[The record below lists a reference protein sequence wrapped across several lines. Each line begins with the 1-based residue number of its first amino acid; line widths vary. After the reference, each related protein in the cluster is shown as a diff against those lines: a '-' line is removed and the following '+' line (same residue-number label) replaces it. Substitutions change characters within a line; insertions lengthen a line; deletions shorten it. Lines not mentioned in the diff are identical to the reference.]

1 MKETGTDVKAE
12 MSSVLACLL
21 FFLAGCL
28 GCQHHACHCMGRV
41 FICEESK
48 VVHVPRDIPA
58 NITELRF
65 VLTKMRVV
73 PKGAFAG
80 LLDLEKIEISQNDA
94 LEVIEA
100 NAFSD
105 LPKLHEIRI
114 EKANNLVYIDADAF
128 QHLPSLRY
136 LLISNT
142 GLRFLPAVH
151 KVQSFQKVLL
161 DIQDNI
167 NIRVIERNSF
177 MGLSSESVILHW
189 NSCVHL
195 PVMVKRVILS
205 ARPLTDFHAD
215 LSSPPQT
222 LDKWLN
228 KNGIRE
234 IENHAF
240 NGTYLDELN
249 LSDNHNLEK
258 LPNEVFQGANGPVVL
273 DISSTKISF
282 LPSHGL
288 ELIKKLRARSTH
300 NLKKLP
306 DLSKFRSLIE
316 ANFTYPS
323 HCCAFTNWKRQNTEL
338 HPICIMS
345 QAKKDLKEQP
355 GEKLQIQS
363 TAEDYVSSYG
373 IGFDPAEHDF
383 DYGLCN
389 EVVNVACS
397 PKPDAFNPCEDIM
410 GYNILRVL
418 IWFIS
423 ILAVTGNT
431 VVLIILI
438 SSQYKLTVPRF
449 LMCNLAFADLCI
461 GIYLLFIASVDI
473 QTKSQYYNYAIDWQ
487 TGAGCNTAGFFTVFA
502 SELSVYTLT
511 VITLERWHTITYAMQ
526 LHRKVRL
533 RHAVIIMVFGW
544 LFAFTVALLPIFGV
558 SSYMKVSICL
568 PMDIET
574 PFSQAYVVCLLVLNV
589 LAFVI
594 ICVCYICIYSTVRN
608 PNVISSNSDTKI
620 AKRMAILI
628 FTDFLCMAP
637 ISFFAISASLKVPLI
652 TVSKSKI
659 LLVLFYPINSCANP
673 FLYAIFTKTFRRDFF
688 ILLSKFGCCEMQAQI
703 YRTETSSSAPNF
715 HTRNGHCPPASK
727 NSDGPIYS
735 LVPLNHLN

>member
-1 MKETGTDVKAE
+1 MVCPSFWGGSSTQGAGLGGLRVLPSPIKGTGTDVEAE
-12 MSSVLACLL
+12 MSPALACLL
-21 FFLAGCL
+21 LFLAGCL
-28 GCQHHACHCMGRV
+28 GCQHHACRCLGRV
-41 FICEESK
+41 FICQESQ
-48 VVHVPRDIPA
+48 VLQVPRDIPA
-58 NITELRF
+58 NTTELRF
-65 VLTKMRVV
+65 VLTKMRVI
-73 PKGAFAG
+73 PKGAFTG
-80 LLDLEKIEISQNDA
+80 LVDLEKIEISQNDA

-100 NAFSD
+100 NVFSN
-105 LPKLHEIRI
+105 LPKLHEM
-114 EKANNLVYIDADAF
+114 
-128 QHLPSLRY
+128 
-136 LLISNT
+136 LISNT

-151 KVQSFQKVLL
+151 KVHSFQKVLL

-167 NIRVIERNSF
+167 NIRTIERNSF
-177 MGLSSESVILHW
+177 MGLSSESVIL
-189 NSCVHL
+189 
-195 PVMVKRVILS
+195 
-205 ARPLTDFHAD
+205 
-215 LSSPPQT
+215 
-222 LDKWLN
+222 WLN
-228 KNGIRE
+228 KNGIQD
-234 IENHAF
+234 IEDHAF

-249 LSDNHNLEK
+249 LSDNHHLEK
-258 LPNEVFQGANGPVVL
+258 LPNEVFQGANGPIVL

-288 ELIKKLRARSTH
+288 ELIKKLRARSTY

-323 HCCAFTNWKRQNTEL
+323 HCCAFTNWKRQKSEL
-338 HPICIMS
+338 HPICSIS
-345 QAKKDLKEQP
+345 HVKQDFEEKP
-355 GEKLQIQS
+355 GKKLQRRS
-363 TAEDYVSSYG
+363 AAEDYISNYG
-373 IGFDPAEHDF
+373 IGFDPAENEF

-418 IWFIS
+418 IWFIN
-423 ILAVTGNT
+423 ILAITGNT

-487 TGAGCNTAGFFTVFA
+487 TGAGCNAAGFFTVFA

-511 VITLERWHTITYAMQ
+511 VITVERWHTITYAMQ
-526 LHRKVRL
+526 LHRKLRL
-533 RHAVIIMVFGW
+533 RHAVIVMIFGW
-544 LFAFTVALLPIFGV
+544 VFAFTVALLPIFGV

-574 PFSQAYVVCLLVLNV
+574 PFAQAYVMFLLVLNV
-589 LAFVI
+589 LAFVV
-594 ICVCYICIYSTVRN
+594 ICVCYTCIYFTVRN
-608 PNVISSNSDTKI
+608 PNVVSSNSDTKI

-652 TVSKSKI
+652 TVSNSKI

-703 YRTETSSSAPNF
+703 YRTEISSSAHTF
-715 HTRNGHCPPASK
+715 HTRNGHCPPVSK
-727 NSDGPIYS
+727 NGDGTIYS

>member
-1 MKETGTDVKAE
+1 MVCPSFRGGSSIQGVGLGGLCVLLFELKETGTDVEAE
-12 MSSVLACLL
+12 MSPALACLL
-21 FFLAGCL
+21 LFLGGCL
-28 GCQHHACHCMGRV
+28 GCQHRACRCLGRV
-41 FICEESK
+41 FICQESQ
-48 VVHVPRDIPA
+48 VLQVPRDIPA
-58 NITELRF
+58 NTTELRF
-65 VLTKMRVV
+65 FLTKMRVI

-80 LLDLEKIEISQNDA
+80 LVDLEKM
-94 LEVIEA
+94 
-100 NAFSD
+100 
-105 LPKLHEIRI
+105 
-114 EKANNLVYIDADAF
+114 
-128 QHLPSLRY
+128 
-136 LLISNT
+136 LISNT
-142 GLRFLPAVH
+142 GLRFLPAVR
-151 KVQSFQKVLL
+151 KVHSFQKVLL
-161 DIQDNI
+161 
-167 NIRVIERNSF
+167 
-177 MGLSSESVILHW
+177 
-189 NSCVHL
+189 
-195 PVMVKRVILS
+195 
-205 ARPLTDFHAD
+205 
-215 LSSPPQT
+215 
-222 LDKWLN
+222 WLN
-228 KNGIRE
+228 KNGIQD

-258 LPNEVFQGANGPVVL
+258 LPNEVFQGANGPAVL

-288 ELIKKLRARSTH
+288 ELIKKLRARSTY

-323 HCCAFTNWKRQNTEL
+323 HCCAFTNWKRQKTEL
-338 HPICIMS
+338 HPICSIS
-345 QAKKDLKEQP
+345 QVKQDFEEKSGK
-355 GEKLQIQS
+355 KLQRRS
-363 TAEDYVSSYG
+363 AVEDYISNYG
-373 IGFDPAEHDF
+373 ARFDLAENEF

-389 EVVNVACS
+389 EVINVACS

-423 ILAVTGNT
+423 ILAITGNT

-438 SSQYKLTVPRF
+438 SSQSKLTVPRF

-487 TGAGCNTAGFFTVFA
+487 TGAGCNAAGFFTVFA

-533 RHAVIIMVFGW
+533 RHAVIIMIFGW
-544 LFAFTVALLPIFGV
+544 VFAFTVALLPIFGV

-574 PFSQAYVVCLLVLNV
+574 PFAQAYVIFLLVLNV
-589 LAFVI
+589 VTFVI
-594 ICVCYICIYSTVRN
+594 ICVCYICIYFTVRN
-608 PNVISSNSDTKI
+608 HSVVSSSSDANI

-652 TVSKSKI
+652 TVSNSKI

-703 YRTETSSSAPNF
+703 YRTEISSSAHTF

-727 NSDGPIYS
+727 NNDDAIYS
-735 LVPLNHLN
+735 SVPLNHLN

>member
-1 MKETGTDVKAE
+1 MVCPSFRGGSSIQGVGLGGLCVLLFELKETGTDVEAE
-12 MSSVLACLL
+12 MSPALACLL
-21 FFLAGCL
+21 LFLGGCL
-28 GCQHHACHCMGRV
+28 GCQHRACRCLGRV
-41 FICEESK
+41 FICQESQ
-48 VVHVPRDIPA
+48 VLQVPRDIPA
-58 NITELRF
+58 NTTELRF
-65 VLTKMRVV
+65 FLTKMRVI

-80 LLDLEKIEISQNDA
+80 LVDLEKIEISQNDA

-100 NAFSD
+100 NVFSN

-114 EKANNLVYIDADAF
+114 EKANNLVYIDKDAF

-136 LLISNT
+136 L
-142 GLRFLPAVH
+142 
-151 KVQSFQKVLL
+151 
-161 DIQDNI
+161 
-167 NIRVIERNSF
+167 
-177 MGLSSESVILHW
+177 
-189 NSCVHL
+189 
-195 PVMVKRVILS
+195 
-205 ARPLTDFHAD
+205 
-215 LSSPPQT
+215 
-222 LDKWLN
+222 WLN
-228 KNGIRE
+228 KNGIQD

-258 LPNEVFQGANGPVVL
+258 LPNEVFQGANGPAVL

-288 ELIKKLRARSTH
+288 ELIKKLRARSTY

-323 HCCAFTNWKRQNTEL
+323 HCCAFTNWKRQKTEL
-338 HPICIMS
+338 HPICSIS
-345 QAKKDLKEQP
+345 QVKQDFEEKSGK
-355 GEKLQIQS
+355 KLQRRS
-363 TAEDYVSSYG
+363 AVEDYISNYG
-373 IGFDPAEHDF
+373 ARFDLAENEF

-389 EVVNVACS
+389 EVINVACS

-423 ILAVTGNT
+423 ILAITGNT

-438 SSQYKLTVPRF
+438 SSQSKLTVPRF

-487 TGAGCNTAGFFTVFA
+487 TGAGCNAAGFFTVFA

-533 RHAVIIMVFGW
+533 RHAVIIMIFGW
-544 LFAFTVALLPIFGV
+544 VFAFTVALLPIFGV

-574 PFSQAYVVCLLVLNV
+574 PFAQAYVIFLLVLNV
-589 LAFVI
+589 VTFVI
-594 ICVCYICIYSTVRN
+594 ICVCYICIYFTVRN
-608 PNVISSNSDTKI
+608 HSVVSSSSDTNI

-652 TVSKSKI
+652 TVSNSKI

-703 YRTETSSSAPNF
+703 YRTEISSSAHTF
-715 HTRNGHCPPASK
+715 HTRNGHCPPAFK
-727 NSDGPIYS
+727 NNDEAIYS
-735 LVPLNHLN
+735 SVPLNHLN

>member
-1 MKETGTDVKAE
+1 MKETGTDVKTE
-12 MSSVLACLL
+12 MSRVLACLL
-21 FFLAGCL
+21 VFLAGCW
-28 GCQHHACHCMGRV
+28 GCQHHACRCAGRV
-41 FICEESK
+41 FICQESK
-48 VVHVPRDIPA
+48 VVQVPRDIPA
-58 NITELRF
+58 NTTELRF

-80 LLDLEKIEISQNDA
+80 LGDLEKIEISQNDA

-100 NAFSD
+100 NVFSN

-114 EKANNLVYIDADAF
+114 EKANNLVYIDQDAF

-136 LLISNT
+136 L
-142 GLRFLPAVH
+142 
-151 KVQSFQKVLL
+151 
-161 DIQDNI
+161 
-167 NIRVIERNSF
+167 
-177 MGLSSESVILHW
+177 
-189 NSCVHL
+189 
-195 PVMVKRVILS
+195 
-205 ARPLTDFHAD
+205 
-215 LSSPPQT
+215 
-222 LDKWLN
+222 WLN

-273 DISSTKISF
+273 DISRTRISF

-288 ELIKKLRARSTH
+288 ELIKKLRARSTY

-338 HPICIMS
+338 HPICSIS
-345 QAKKDLKEQP
+345 LAKQDLDEQP
-355 GEKLQIQS
+355 GDKIHKRS
-363 TAEDYVSSYG
+363 AAEDSISNYG
-373 IGFDPAEHDF
+373 IGFDPAENDF

-410 GYNILRVL
+410 GYTILRVL
-418 IWFIS
+418 IWFIN
-423 ILAVTGNT
+423 ILAITGNI

-487 TGAGCNTAGFFTVFA
+487 TGAGCNAAGFFTVFA

-526 LHRKVRL
+526 LDRKVRF

-544 LFAFTVALLPIFGV
+544 MFAFTVALLPIFGV

-574 PFSQAYVVCLLVLNV
+574 PFSQAYVIFLLVLNV

-594 ICVCYICIYSTVRN
+594 ICACYVCIYFTVRN

-637 ISFFAISASLKVPLI
+637 ISFFAISASLRVPLI

-703 YRTETSSSAPNF
+703 YRTETSSSAHNF

-727 NSDGPIYS
+727 NSDGTIYS
-735 LVPLNHLN
+735 SVPLNHLN

>member
-1 MKETGTDVKAE
+1 MREESTYVKTN
-12 MSSVLACLL
+12 MS
-21 FFLAGCL
+21 FFLICL
-28 GCQHHACHCMGRV
+28 VVFLGDCCGCQHHLCRCSDRI
-41 FICEESK
+41 FICQESK
-48 VVHVPRDIPA
+48 VIQIPQDIPR
-58 NITELRF
+58 NSTELRF
-65 VLTKMRVV
+65 VLTKVRVIA
-73 PKGAFAG
+73 KGAFSG
-80 LLDLEKIEISQNDA
+80 LGDLEKIEISQNDA

-100 NAFSD
+100 NVFSS

-114 EKANNLVYIDADAF
+114 EKANNLVYIDQDAF
-128 QHLPSLRY
+128 QNLPSLKY
-136 LLISNT
+136 LSISNT
-142 GLRFLPAVH
+142 GIKFLPTVH
-151 KVQSFQKVLL
+151 KLQSLQKVVL

-167 NIRVIERNSF
+167 NIRTIERNSF
-177 MGLSSESVILHW
+177 MGLSSESVII
-189 NSCVHL
+189 
-195 PVMVKRVILS
+195 R
-205 ARPLTDFHAD
+205 
-215 LSSPPQT
+215 
-222 LDKWLN
+222 LN

-234 IENHAF
+234 IQNHAF

-258 LPNEVFQGANGPVVL
+258 LSNEVFQGANGPVVL
-273 DISSTKISF
+273 F
-282 LPSHGL
+282 
-288 ELIKKLRARSTH
+288 A
-300 NLKKLP
+300 
-306 DLSKFRSLIE
+306 
-316 ANFTYPS
+316 
-323 HCCAFTNWKRQNTEL
+323 L
-338 HPICIMS
+338 HPICNKSDVM
-345 QAKKDLKEQP
+345 QDADEQP
-355 GEKLQIQS
+355 ADRVHRRS
-363 TAEDYVSSYG
+363 AAEDYISNY
-373 IGFDPAEHDF
+373 IGFDSLENEFDF

-389 EVVNVACS
+389 EVVHVACS

-418 IWFIS
+418 IWFIN
-423 ILAVTGNT
+423 ILAITGNII
-431 VVLIILI
+431 VLVILI

-461 GIYLLFIASVDI
+461 GIYLLLIASVDI

-487 TGAGCNTAGFFTVFA
+487 TGAGCSAAGFFTVFA

-526 LHRKVRL
+526 LDRKVRF
-533 RHAVIIMVFGW
+533 RHAMVIMIFGW
-544 LFAFTVALLPIFGV
+544 MFAFTVALLPIFGV

-574 PFSQAYVVCLLVLNV
+574 PLSQAYIIFLLVLNV
-589 LAFVI
+589 LAFMI
-594 ICVCYICIYSTVRN
+594 ICTCYICIYFTVRN

-637 ISFFAISASLKVPLI
+637 ISFFAISASLKLPLI

-703 YRTETSSSAPNF
+703 YRTETSSSVHNS
-715 HTRNGHCPPASK
+715 HMRNGHCTPASK
-727 NSDGPIYS
+727 TSDGTIYS

>member
-1 MKETGTDVKAE
+1 
-12 MSSVLACLL
+12 MSPVLTCLL
-21 FFLAGCL
+21 VFLAGCL
-28 GCQHHACHCMGRV
+28 GCQHHSCRCVGRV
-41 FICEESK
+41 FICQESK
-48 VVHVPRDIPA
+48 VVQVPRDIPA
-58 NITELRF
+58 NTTELRF
-65 VLTKMRVV
+65 VLTKMRVI

-80 LLDLEKIEISQNDA
+80 LGDLEKIEISQNDA

-100 NAFSD
+100 NVFSN

-114 EKANNLVYIDADAF
+114 EKANNLVYIDQDAF

-151 KVQSFQKVLL
+151 NFRKFHSFWVVIL

-167 NIRVIERNSF
+167 NIRTIERNSF
-177 MGLSSESVILHW
+177 TGLSSESVIL
-189 NSCVHL
+189 
-195 PVMVKRVILS
+195 
-205 ARPLTDFHAD
+205 
-215 LSSPPQT
+215 
-222 LDKWLN
+222 WLN

-273 DISSTKISF
+273 DISRTRISF

-288 ELIKKLRARSTH
+288 ELIKKLRARSTY

-338 HPICIMS
+338 HPICSIS
-345 QAKKDLKEQP
+345 QAKQ
-355 GEKLQIQS
+355 GEKIHRRS
-363 TAEDYVSSYG
+363 AAEDYISNYG
-373 IGFDPAEHDF
+373 IGFDPSENEF

-418 IWFIS
+418 IWFIN
-423 ILAVTGNT
+423 ILAITGNI

-487 TGAGCNTAGFFTVFA
+487 TGAGCNAAGFFTVFA

-526 LHRKVRL
+526 LDRKVRF
-533 RHAVIIMVFGW
+533 RHAVIIMIFGW
-544 LFAFTVALLPIFGV
+544 MFAFTVALLPIFGV
-558 SSYMKVSICL
+558 SSYIKVSICL

-574 PFSQAYVVCLLVLNV
+574 PVSQAYVMFLLVLNV

-594 ICVCYICIYSTVRN
+594 ICACYICIYFTVRN

-703 YRTETSSSAPNF
+703 YRTETSSSAHNF
-715 HTRNGHCPPASK
+715 HTRNGHCSPASK
-727 NSDGPIYS
+727 NSDGTIYS
-735 LVPLNHLN
+735 LVPMNHLN

>member
-1 MKETGTDVKAE
+1 LELKETGADVKTE
-12 MSSVLACLL
+12 MSPVLACLL
-21 FFLAGCL
+21 VFLAGCW
-28 GCQHHACHCMGRV
+28 GCQHHPCRCTGRV
-41 FICEESK
+41 FICQESK
-48 VVHVPRDIPA
+48 VVQVPRDIPT
-58 NITELRF
+58 NTTELRF
-65 VLTKMRVV
+65 VLTKIRVI
-73 PKGAFAG
+73 PKGSFAG
-80 LLDLEKIEISQNDA
+80 LGDLEKIEISQNDA

-100 NAFSD
+100 NVFSN
-105 LPKLHEIRI
+105 LPKLHEVRI
-114 EKANNLVYIDADAF
+114 EKANNLVYIDQDAF

-151 KVQSFQKVLL
+151 KVHSLQKVLL

-167 NIRVIERNSF
+167 NIRTIEKNSF
-177 MGLSSESVILHW
+177 MGLSSESVIL
-189 NSCVHL
+189 
-195 PVMVKRVILS
+195 
-205 ARPLTDFHAD
+205 
-215 LSSPPQT
+215 
-222 LDKWLN
+222 WLN

-273 DISSTKISF
+273 DISRTRISF

-288 ELIKKLRARSTH
+288 ELIKKLRARSTY

-306 DLSKFRSLIE
+306 VLSNFRSLIE

-338 HPICIMS
+338 HPICL
-345 QAKKDLKEQP
+345 AKQDLDEQP
-355 GEKLQIQS
+355 GDKIHKRS
-363 TAEDYVSSYG
+363 AAEDYISNYDT
-373 IGFDPAEHDF
+373 GFYPAENEF

-418 IWFIS
+418 IWFIN
-423 ILAVTGNT
+423 ILAITGNI

-487 TGAGCNTAGFFTVFA
+487 TGAGCNAAGFFTVFA

-526 LHRKVRL
+526 LDRKVRF
-533 RHAVIIMVFGW
+533 RHAVIIMIFGW
-544 LFAFTVALLPIFGV
+544 MFAFTVALLPIFGV

-574 PFSQAYVVCLLVLNV
+574 PFSQAYVIFLLVLNV
-589 LAFVI
+589 LAFVV
-594 ICVCYICIYSTVRN
+594 ICACYICIYFTVRN

-703 YRTETSSSAPNF
+703 YRTETSSSAHNF
-715 HTRNGHCPPASK
+715 HTRNGHCLPASK
-727 NSDGPIYS
+727 NSDGTIYS
-735 LVPLNHLN
+735 SVPLNHLN

>member
-1 MKETGTDVKAE
+1 MVCPSFRGGSSIQGVGLGGLCVLLFELKETGTDVEAE
-12 MSSVLACLL
+12 MSPALACLL
-21 FFLAGCL
+21 LFLGGCL
-28 GCQHHACHCMGRV
+28 GCQHRACRCLGRV
-41 FICEESK
+41 FICQESQ
-48 VVHVPRDIPA
+48 VLQVPRDIPA
-58 NITELRF
+58 NTTELRF
-65 VLTKMRVV
+65 FLTKMRVI

-80 LLDLEKIEISQNDA
+80 LVDLEKIEISQNDA

-100 NAFSD
+100 NVFSN

-114 EKANNLVYIDADAF
+114 EKANNLVYIDKDAF

-136 LLISNT
+136 L
-142 GLRFLPAVH
+142 
-151 KVQSFQKVLL
+151 
-161 DIQDNI
+161 
-167 NIRVIERNSF
+167 
-177 MGLSSESVILHW
+177 
-189 NSCVHL
+189 
-195 PVMVKRVILS
+195 
-205 ARPLTDFHAD
+205 
-215 LSSPPQT
+215 
-222 LDKWLN
+222 WLN
-228 KNGIRE
+228 KNGIQD

-258 LPNEVFQGANGPVVL
+258 LPNEVFQGANGPAVL

-288 ELIKKLRARSTH
+288 ELIKKLRARSTY

-323 HCCAFTNWKRQNTEL
+323 HCCAFTNWKRQKTEL
-338 HPICIMS
+338 HPICSIS
-345 QAKKDLKEQP
+345 QVKQDFEEKSGK
-355 GEKLQIQS
+355 KLQRRS
-363 TAEDYVSSYG
+363 AVEDYISNYG
-373 IGFDPAEHDF
+373 ARFDLAENEF

-389 EVVNVACS
+389 EVINVACS

-423 ILAVTGNT
+423 ILAITGNT

-438 SSQYKLTVPRF
+438 SSQSKLTVPRF

-487 TGAGCNTAGFFTVFA
+487 TGAGCNAAGFFTVFA

-533 RHAVIIMVFGW
+533 RHAVIIMIFGW
-544 LFAFTVALLPIFGV
+544 VFAFTVALLPIFGV

-574 PFSQAYVVCLLVLNV
+574 PFAQAYVIFLLVLNV
-589 LAFVI
+589 VTFVI
-594 ICVCYICIYSTVRN
+594 ICVCYICIYFTVRN
-608 PNVISSNSDTKI
+608 HSVVSSSSDANI

-652 TVSKSKI
+652 TVSNSKI

-703 YRTETSSSAPNF
+703 YRTEISSSAHTF

-727 NSDGPIYS
+727 NNDDAIYS
-735 LVPLNHLN
+735 SVPLNHLN

>member
-1 MKETGTDVKAE
+1 
-12 MSSVLACLL
+12 
-21 FFLAGCL
+21 
-28 GCQHHACHCMGRV
+28 
-41 FICEESK
+41 
-48 VVHVPRDIPA
+48 
-58 NITELRF
+58 
-65 VLTKMRVV
+65 
-73 PKGAFAG
+73 
-80 LLDLEKIEISQNDA
+80 
-94 LEVIEA
+94 
-100 NAFSD
+100 
-105 LPKLHEIRI
+105 
-114 EKANNLVYIDADAF
+114 
-128 QHLPSLRY
+128 
-136 LLISNT
+136 
-142 GLRFLPAVH
+142 
-151 KVQSFQKVLL
+151 
-161 DIQDNI
+161 
-167 NIRVIERNSF
+167 
-177 MGLSSESVILHW
+177 
-189 NSCVHL
+189 
-195 PVMVKRVILS
+195 
-205 ARPLTDFHAD
+205 
-215 LSSPPQT
+215 
-222 LDKWLN
+222 
-228 KNGIRE
+228 
-234 IENHAF
+234 
-240 NGTYLDELN
+240 
-249 LSDNHNLEK
+249 
-258 LPNEVFQGANGPVVL
+258 

-288 ELIKKLRARSTH
+288 EFIKKLRARSAY

-323 HCCAFTNWKRQNTEL
+323 HCCAFTNWKRQKTEL
-338 HPICIMS
+338 HPICSIS
-345 QAKKDLKEQP
+345 QVKQDFEEKP
-355 GEKLQIQS
+355 GKKLQRRS
-363 TAEDYVSSYG
+363 AAEDYISNYG
-373 IGFDPAEHDF
+373 IGFDPAENEF

-418 IWFIS
+418 IWFIN
-423 ILAVTGNT
+423 ILAITGNT

-487 TGAGCNTAGFFTVFA
+487 TGAGCNAAGFFTVFA

-511 VITLERWHTITYAMQ
+511 VITVERWHTITYAMQ

-544 LFAFTVALLPIFGV
+544 VFAFTVALLPIFGV

-574 PFSQAYVVCLLVLNV
+574 PFSQAYVIFLLVLNV

-594 ICVCYICIYSTVRN
+594 ICVCYTCIYFTVRN
-608 PNVISSNSDTKI
+608 PNVISSNRDAKI

-652 TVSKSKI
+652 TVSNSKI

-703 YRTETSSSAPNF
+703 YRTEITSSAHTF

-727 NSDGPIYS
+727 NSDGTIYS
-735 LVPLNHLN
+735 LVPLNHLT

>member
-1 MKETGTDVKAE
+1 
-12 MSSVLACLL
+12 
-21 FFLAGCL
+21 
-28 GCQHHACHCMGRV
+28 
-41 FICEESK
+41 
-48 VVHVPRDIPA
+48 
-58 NITELRF
+58 
-65 VLTKMRVV
+65 
-73 PKGAFAG
+73 
-80 LLDLEKIEISQNDA
+80 
-94 LEVIEA
+94 
-100 NAFSD
+100 
-105 LPKLHEIRI
+105 
-114 EKANNLVYIDADAF
+114 NLVYIDQDAF

-142 GLRFLPAVH
+142 GLRFLPAVR
-151 KVQSFQKVLL
+151 KVPSFQKVLL

-167 NIRVIERNSF
+167 NIRTIERNSF
-177 MGLSSESVILHW
+177 MGLSSESVIL
-189 NSCVHL
+189 
-195 PVMVKRVILS
+195 
-205 ARPLTDFHAD
+205 
-215 LSSPPQT
+215 
-222 LDKWLN
+222 WLN

-273 DISSTKISF
+273 DISRTRISF

-288 ELIKKLRARSTH
+288 ELIKKLRARSTY

-323 HCCAFTNWKRQNTEL
+323 HCCAFTNWKRQNPSHSL
-338 HPICIMS
+338 GKCNF
-345 QAKKDLKEQP
+345 AKKCQ
-355 GEKLQIQS
+355 QTVQS
-363 TAEDYVSSYG
+363 SYNPSADGDSSSPFPRANRGDHSIAEDFISNYG
-373 IGFDPAEHDF
+373 IGFDPAENEF

-418 IWFIS
+418 IWFIN
-423 ILAVTGNT
+423 ILAITGNI

-487 TGAGCNTAGFFTVFA
+487 TGAGCNAAGFFTVFA

-526 LHRKVRL
+526 LDRKVRF
-533 RHAVIIMVFGW
+533 RHAVIIMIFGW
-544 LFAFTVALLPIFGV
+544 MFAFTVALLPIFGV

-574 PFSQAYVVCLLVLNV
+574 PFSQAYVIFLLVLNV

-594 ICVCYICIYSTVRN
+594 ICACYICIYFTVRN

-703 YRTETSSSAPNF
+703 YRTETSSSAHNF
-715 HTRNGHCPPASK
+715 HTRNG
-727 NSDGPIYS
+727 
-735 LVPLNHLN
+735 

>member
-1 MKETGTDVKAE
+1 
-12 MSSVLACLL
+12 MSPVLACVLV
-21 FFLAGCL
+21 FLAGCW
-28 GCQHHACHCMGRV
+28 GCQHHACHSMGRV
-41 FICEESK
+41 FICQESK
-48 VVHVPRDIPA
+48 VVQVPRDIPA
-58 NITELRF
+58 NATELRF
-65 VLTKMRVV
+65 VLTKMRVI

-80 LLDLEKIEISQNDA
+80 LGDLEKIEISQNDA

-100 NAFSD
+100 NVFSN

-114 EKANNLVYIDADAF
+114 EKANNLVYIDQDAF

-151 KVQSFQKVLL
+151 RIHSFFQKVLL

-167 NIRVIERNSF
+167 NIRTIERNSF
-177 MGLSSESVILHW
+177 TGLSSESVIL
-189 NSCVHL
+189 
-195 PVMVKRVILS
+195 
-205 ARPLTDFHAD
+205 
-215 LSSPPQT
+215 
-222 LDKWLN
+222 WLN

-258 LPNEVFQGANGPVVL
+258 LPNDVFQGANGPVVL
-273 DISSTKISF
+273 DISRTRISF

-288 ELIKKLRARSTH
+288 ELIKKLRARSTY

-338 HPICIMS
+338 HPICTIS
-345 QAKKDLKEQP
+345 QAKQDHDEKP
-355 GEKLQIQS
+355 GDKMLRRS
-363 TAEDYVSSYG
+363 AAEDYISNYG
-373 IGFDPAEHDF
+373 IGFDPAENEF

-389 EVVNVACS
+389 EIVNVACS

-418 IWFIS
+418 IWFINV
-423 ILAVTGNT
+423 LAITGNI

-487 TGAGCNTAGFFTVFA
+487 TGAGCNAAGFFTVFA

-526 LHRKVRL
+526 LDRKVRF
-533 RHAVIIMVFGW
+533 RHAVIIMIFGW
-544 LFAFTVALLPIFGV
+544 IFAFTVALLPIFGV

-574 PFSQAYVVCLLVLNV
+574 PFSQAYVIFLLVLNV
-589 LAFVI
+589 LAFVV
-594 ICVCYICIYSTVRN
+594 ICACYICIYFTVRN

-703 YRTETSSSAPNF
+703 YKTETSSSAHNF

-727 NSDGPIYS
+727 NSDGTIYS

>member
-1 MKETGTDVKAE
+1 MVCPSFRGGSSIQGVGLGGLCVLLFELKETGTDVEAE
-12 MSSVLACLL
+12 MSPALACLL
-21 FFLAGCL
+21 LFLGGCL
-28 GCQHHACHCMGRV
+28 GCQHRACRCLGRV
-41 FICEESK
+41 FICQESQ
-48 VVHVPRDIPA
+48 VLQVPRDIPA
-58 NITELRF
+58 NTTELRF
-65 VLTKMRVV
+65 FLTKMRVI

-80 LLDLEKIEISQNDA
+80 LVDLEKM
-94 LEVIEA
+94 
-100 NAFSD
+100 
-105 LPKLHEIRI
+105 
-114 EKANNLVYIDADAF
+114 
-128 QHLPSLRY
+128 
-136 LLISNT
+136 LISNT

-151 KVQSFQKVLL
+151 KIHSFQKVLL
-161 DIQDNI
+161 
-167 NIRVIERNSF
+167 
-177 MGLSSESVILHW
+177 
-189 NSCVHL
+189 
-195 PVMVKRVILS
+195 
-205 ARPLTDFHAD
+205 
-215 LSSPPQT
+215 
-222 LDKWLN
+222 WLN
-228 KNGIRE
+228 KNGIQD

-258 LPNEVFQGANGPVVL
+258 LPNEVFQGANGPAVL

-288 ELIKKLRARSTH
+288 ELIKKLRARSTY

-323 HCCAFTNWKRQNTEL
+323 HCCAFTNWKRQKTEL
-338 HPICIMS
+338 HPICSIS
-345 QAKKDLKEQP
+345 QVKQDFEEKSGK
-355 GEKLQIQS
+355 KLQRRS
-363 TAEDYVSSYG
+363 AVEDYISNYG
-373 IGFDPAEHDF
+373 ARFDLAENEF

-389 EVVNVACS
+389 EVINVACS

-423 ILAVTGNT
+423 ILAITGNT

-438 SSQYKLTVPRF
+438 SSQSKLTVPRF

-487 TGAGCNTAGFFTVFA
+487 TGAGCNAAGFFTVFA

-533 RHAVIIMVFGW
+533 RHAVIIMIFGW
-544 LFAFTVALLPIFGV
+544 VFAFTVALLPIFGV

-574 PFSQAYVVCLLVLNV
+574 PFAQAYVIFLLVLNV
-589 LAFVI
+589 VTFVI
-594 ICVCYICIYSTVRN
+594 ICVCYICIYFTVRN
-608 PNVISSNSDTKI
+608 HSVVSSSSDANI

-652 TVSKSKI
+652 TVSNSKI

-703 YRTETSSSAPNF
+703 YRTEISSSAHTF

-727 NSDGPIYS
+727 NNDDAIYS
-735 LVPLNHLN
+735 SVPLNHLN

>member
-1 MKETGTDVKAE
+1 MVCPSFRGGSSIQGVGLGGLCVLLFELKETGTDVEAE
-12 MSSVLACLL
+12 MSPALACLL
-21 FFLAGCL
+21 LFLGGCL
-28 GCQHHACHCMGRV
+28 GCQHRACRCLGRV
-41 FICEESK
+41 FICQESQ
-48 VVHVPRDIPA
+48 VLQVPRDIPA
-58 NITELRF
+58 NTTELRF
-65 VLTKMRVV
+65 FLTKMRVI

-80 LLDLEKIEISQNDA
+80 LVDLEKM
-94 LEVIEA
+94 
-100 NAFSD
+100 
-105 LPKLHEIRI
+105 
-114 EKANNLVYIDADAF
+114 
-128 QHLPSLRY
+128 
-136 LLISNT
+136 LISNT

-151 KVQSFQKVLL
+151 KIHSFQKVLL
-161 DIQDNI
+161 
-167 NIRVIERNSF
+167 
-177 MGLSSESVILHW
+177 
-189 NSCVHL
+189 
-195 PVMVKRVILS
+195 
-205 ARPLTDFHAD
+205 
-215 LSSPPQT
+215 
-222 LDKWLN
+222 WLN
-228 KNGIRE
+228 KNGIQD

-258 LPNEVFQGANGPVVL
+258 LPNEVFQGANGPAVL

-288 ELIKKLRARSTH
+288 ELIKKLRARSTY

-323 HCCAFTNWKRQNTEL
+323 HCCAFTNWKRQKTEL
-338 HPICIMS
+338 HPICSIS
-345 QAKKDLKEQP
+345 QVKQDFEEKSGK
-355 GEKLQIQS
+355 KLQRRS
-363 TAEDYVSSYG
+363 AVEDYISNYG
-373 IGFDPAEHDF
+373 ARFDLAENEF

-389 EVVNVACS
+389 EVINVACS

-423 ILAVTGNT
+423 ILAITGNT

-438 SSQYKLTVPRF
+438 SSQSKLTVPRF

-487 TGAGCNTAGFFTVFA
+487 TGAGCNAAGFFTVFA

-533 RHAVIIMVFGW
+533 RHAVIIMIFGW
-544 LFAFTVALLPIFGV
+544 VFAFTVALLPIFGV

-574 PFSQAYVVCLLVLNV
+574 PFAQAYVIFLLVLNV
-589 LAFVI
+589 VTFVI
-594 ICVCYICIYSTVRN
+594 ICVCYICIYFTVRN
-608 PNVISSNSDTKI
+608 HSVVSSSSDTNI

-652 TVSKSKI
+652 TVSNSKI

-703 YRTETSSSAPNF
+703 YRTEISSSAHTF
-715 HTRNGHCPPASK
+715 HTRNGHCPPAFK
-727 NSDGPIYS
+727 NNDEAIYS
-735 LVPLNHLN
+735 SVPLNHLN

>member
-1 MKETGTDVKAE
+1 MVCPSFRGGSSIQGVGLGGLCVLLFELKETGTDVEAE
-12 MSSVLACLL
+12 MSPALACLL
-21 FFLAGCL
+21 LFLGGCL
-28 GCQHHACHCMGRV
+28 GCQHRACRCLGRV
-41 FICEESK
+41 FICQESQ
-48 VVHVPRDIPA
+48 VLQVPRDIPA
-58 NITELRF
+58 NTTELRF
-65 VLTKMRVV
+65 FLTKMRVI

-80 LLDLEKIEISQNDA
+80 LVDLEKIEISQNDA

-100 NAFSD
+100 NVFSN

-114 EKANNLVYIDADAF
+114 EKANNLVYIDKDAF

-142 GLRFLPAVH
+142 GLRFLPAVR
-151 KVQSFQKVLL
+151 KVHSFQKVLL
-161 DIQDNI
+161 
-167 NIRVIERNSF
+167 
-177 MGLSSESVILHW
+177 
-189 NSCVHL
+189 
-195 PVMVKRVILS
+195 
-205 ARPLTDFHAD
+205 
-215 LSSPPQT
+215 
-222 LDKWLN
+222 WLN
-228 KNGIRE
+228 KNGIQD

-258 LPNEVFQGANGPVVL
+258 LPNEVFQGANGPAVL

-288 ELIKKLRARSTH
+288 ELIKKLRARSTY

-323 HCCAFTNWKRQNTEL
+323 HCCAFTNWKRQKTEL
-338 HPICIMS
+338 HPICSIS
-345 QAKKDLKEQP
+345 QVKQDFEEKSGK
-355 GEKLQIQS
+355 KLQRRS
-363 TAEDYVSSYG
+363 AVEDYISNYG
-373 IGFDPAEHDF
+373 ARFDLAENEF

-389 EVVNVACS
+389 EVINVACS

-423 ILAVTGNT
+423 ILAITGNT

-438 SSQYKLTVPRF
+438 SSQSKLTVPRF

-487 TGAGCNTAGFFTVFA
+487 TGAGCNAAGFFTVFA

-533 RHAVIIMVFGW
+533 RHAVIIMIFGW
-544 LFAFTVALLPIFGV
+544 VFAFTVALLPIFGV

-574 PFSQAYVVCLLVLNV
+574 PFAQAYVIFLLVLNV
-589 LAFVI
+589 VTFVI
-594 ICVCYICIYSTVRN
+594 ICVCYICIYFTVRN
-608 PNVISSNSDTKI
+608 HSVVSSSSDANI

-652 TVSKSKI
+652 TVSNSKI

-703 YRTETSSSAPNF
+703 YRTEISSSAHTF

-727 NSDGPIYS
+727 NNDDAIYS
-735 LVPLNHLN
+735 SVPLNHLN